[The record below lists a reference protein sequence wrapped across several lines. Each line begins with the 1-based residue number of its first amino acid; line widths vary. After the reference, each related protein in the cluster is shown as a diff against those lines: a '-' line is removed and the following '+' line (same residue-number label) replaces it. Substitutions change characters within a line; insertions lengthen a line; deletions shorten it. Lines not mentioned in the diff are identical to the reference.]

1 MGKLRDIFACRW
13 VRFGIVAA
21 VYVLW
26 FVVWGRSW
34 WMLLGVLVIYD
45 IYISGYYYRLFWRA
59 HLDKKKSNRFYRS
72 VMGWVEAIVFAVVA
86 ATLIRTYFVEMYV
99 IPSGSMEKTLLVGD
113 CLGVSKVAYGPRMPN
128 TPLSVP
134 FVHNVS
140 PLDPSKKSYVEWIKR
155 PYKRLA
161 GLDTIERGD
170 VVVFNCPE
178 GDTVALISPQSNY
191 YQLVRTYGREAVLG
205 QSPIMVHPVDKKDN
219 YIKRAV
225 AIHGDTLQLTGGTL
239 SVNGV
244 VVPLEPYAEMFYNVT
259 GDGLTAGYFESIGV
273 QRDEIGY
280 DASLGIWQLPLY
292 EEQLER
298 LRTSGKADAVSRVVI
313 DTVDPDIFP
322 HDTVRYAWSL
332 DDFGP
337 LWVPER
343 GVTVALT
350 PDNLPLYE
358 RIIKNYEGHDL
369 QVRDGVIYIDGRE
382 ADSYTFAMDYYFMM
396 GDNRHQS
403 LDSRFFGFVPED
415 HVVGRAWFI
424 LFSTDKGRPFPG
436 NIRFGRIFNVIR

>member
-1 MGKLRDIFACRW
+1 MGKLREILACRW
-13 VRFGIVAA
+13 VRFGFVAA

-34 WMLLGVLVIYD
+34 WMLLGLPVIYD
-45 IYISGYYYRLFWRA
+45 IYISKYCYRLFWKA
-59 HLDKKKSNRFYRS
+59 HLDKKEGNRIYRS
-72 VMGWVEAIVFAVVA
+72 VMGWVEAIVFAVVV

-161 GLDTIERGD
+161 GLDTLERGD

-178 GDTVALISPQSNY
+178 ADTVALISPQSNY
-191 YQLVRTYGREAVLG
+191 YQLVRAYGRQAVLQ
-205 QSPIMVHPVDKKDN
+205 QSAIMVHPVDKRDN

-225 AIHGDTLQLTGGTL
+225 AIHGDTLQLKEGALT
-239 SVNGV
+239 VNGREI
-244 VVPLEPYAEMFYNVT
+244 PLEPYAEMFYNIR
-259 GDGLTAGYFESIGV
+259 GKGLTLVYFESLGV
-273 QRDEIGY
+273 TREEIGY
-280 DASLGIWQLPLY
+280 DNELDMWQMPLY
-292 EEQLER
+292 HEQVQQ
-298 LRTSGKADAVSRVVI
+298 LRASGRADNISRVVI
-313 DTVDPDIFP
+313 DRVESDIFP

-332 DDFGP
+332 DNFGP

-343 GVTVALT
+343 GATVALT
-350 PDNLPLYE
+350 LDNLPLYS

-369 QVRDGVIYIDGRE
+369 QLRDGAIYIDGRE
-382 ADSYTFAMDYYFMM
+382 SDSYTFAMNYYFMM

-424 LFSTDKGRPFPG
+424 LFSTDKSRSFPG
-436 NIRFGRIFNVIR
+436 NIRLSRMFTAIR

>member
-1 MGKLRDIFACRW
+1 MSKLREVLKGRW
-13 VRFGIVAA
+13 FRFGVVAT

-34 WMLLGVLVIYD
+34 WMLLGVPVIYD
-45 IYISGYYYRLFWRA
+45 LYISKYYYRLFWRA
-59 HLDKKKSNRFYRS
+59 HTSKKEGSRIYRS
-72 VMGWVEAIVFAVVA
+72 VMGWVEALLFAVVA

-161 GLDTIERGD
+161 GLDTLERGD

-178 GDTVALISPQSNY
+178 ADTVALISPQSNY
-191 YQLVRTYGREAVLG
+191 YQLVRAYGRRAVLS

-225 AIHGDTLQLTGGTL
+225 AIHGDTLQLKAGTL
-239 SVNGV
+239 TVNGRE
-244 VVPLEPYAEMFYNVT
+244 VPLEPRAEMFYNIR
-259 GDGLTAGYFESIGV
+259 GKGLTLVYFESLGV
-273 QRDEIGY
+273 AREEIGY
-280 DASLGIWQLPLY
+280 DSEHDMWQMPLY
-292 EEQLER
+292 GEQVAE
-298 LRTSGKADAVSRVVI
+298 LRASGRADNVSRVSI
-313 DTVDPDIFP
+313 DDVEPDIFP

-332 DDFGP
+332 DNFGP

-343 GVTVALT
+343 GATVKLT
-350 PDNLPLYE
+350 PDNLSLYE
-358 RIIKNYEGHDL
+358 RIIRNYEGHDL
-369 QVRDGVIYIDGRE
+369 AVRDGAIYIDGKE
-382 ADSYTFAMDYYFMM
+382 ADSYTFAMNYYFMM

-403 LDSRFFGFVPED
+403 LDSRYFGFVPED

-424 LFSTDKGRPFPG
+424 LYSTDKSRSFPD
-436 NIRFGRIFNVIR
+436 NIRFSRMFTAIR